1 MDNITQSEAISQ
13 FIDAMRAAGL
23 TPPDSIEATGK
34 LARFSTNGKRGDD
47 SGWYV
52 FHGDGGIP
60 AGAFGDWRSDVHVT
74 WAANIGR
81 TLTPKE
87 LAENRK
93 RMDAARRMAEAEK
106 ASKAARAA
114 TMAAALLDKATPAA
128 DDHPYIKR
136 KQITPD
142 NLSELAID
150 DVRAILG
157 YPPKAKGEPLAG
169 RVLVAPITVNGELS
183 SCELIDESGRKSAIA
198 GGVKAGG
205 RWQPEAIPAEA
216 GAVAVAEGI
225 ATALSIR
232 EATGVHVVA
241 ALSSGNLGAIAR
253 QIRASHPAAEIILCA
268 DIAKGTGTADSHAVE
283 AAKAIGGVL
292 AVPDVSLSEGSD
304 FNDQATARGLEAV
317 RASILAVMSQPDVSG
332 VSDVQ
337 ASNDAASGCNGTETG
352 DVSGVSEI
360 ESDPP
365 KTPPASP
372 IPTLDERPRFIVLDD
387 WHREGE
393 RRWRPGVWFFGVK
406 QQKNGE
412 LEPTEQWICSP
423 LHIEAVTHDQASNNV
438 GRLLRFKTT
447 LGAWREWAMP
457 CDMLAGDGSELRGE
471 LLSMGVEFDPLSRN
485 LFGQYLSRP
494 APKRRIHCALAVGW
508 CGESSFVLPD
518 VVIGPK
524 ASGVIFQS
532 GERGHDEYT
541 TAGTLKGWQE
551 AVGARA
557 VGNPLLCLALSAAFA
572 GPLLGRVN
580 GEGGGVHIVGDSS
593 TGKSTA
599 IEAACSVWGGAG
611 FKRSWRATSNGMEGA
626 ASLFNDSLLALDEI
640 SECDPREVGAIVYS
654 LGNGRG
660 KQRSSRTG
668 SARAVS
674 RWRCFVLSSGER
686 TIGTTMAEGGHR
698 TKAGQA
704 VRLLDVPAARNFG
717 AWDELHGFATGQQL
731 SDALKS
737 GAATHHGHA
746 GRAYLERLT
755 RESRNLSDYLERF
768 KQWSEFNPPDA
779 EGQDKRAA
787 ARFALLALAGELA
800 SEYGITTWEEGE
812 ASKAAAVGFQAW
824 RSMRGRGND
833 EAKQIR
839 QAVASFIER
848 HGDSRFSHADHEGD
862 AIRVNRAG
870 WYEDSPDGRVFLFN
884 ADGLREALKGFD
896 FRRALDVLEQAGA
909 IPKAGA
915 NGERAK
921 LKRIGGRAVKLYP
934 VTAGRLDAGNG
945 T

>member
-1 MDNITQSEAISQ
+1 MNNITQADAISQ
-13 FIDAMRAAGL
+13 FQDAMRAAGL
-23 TPPDSIEATGK
+23 TPPEHIDTGGVLK
-34 LARFSTNGKRGDD
+34 RFTTNGKSGDD

-52 FHGDGGIP
+52 FHCDGGVP
-60 AGAFGDWRSDVHVT
+60 AGAFGDWRSDIHVT

-81 TLTPKE
+81 TLTPE
-87 LAENRK
+87 EVAENRK
-93 RMDAARRMAEAEK
+93 RMEAARRLAQAERAT
-106 ASKAARAA
+106 KAARAA
-114 TMAAALLDKATPAA
+114 KLAAALLDKATPAA
-128 DDHPYIKR
+128 ADHPYTKR
-136 KQITPD
+136 KQIKPA
-142 NLSELAID
+142 NLFELAID
-150 DVRAILG
+150 EAVAILG
-157 YPPKAKGEPLAG
+157 YPPKAKGEPLTG
-169 RVLVAPITVNGELS
+169 RVLLAPITVNGALS
-183 SCELIDESGRKSAIA
+183 SCELIDEAGRKSAIA
-198 GGVKAGG
+198 GGIKAGG
-205 RWQPEAIPAEA
+205 CWQPEPIPAEA
-216 GAVAVAEGI
+216 GAVAIAEGI
-225 ATALSIR
+225 ATALSIKA
-232 EATGVHVVA
+232 ATGLPVVA
-241 ALSSGNLGAIAR
+241 ALSSGNLEAIAK
-253 QIRASHPAAEIILCA
+253 QIRARHPAAEIILCA
-268 DIAKGTGTADSHAVE
+268 DIAKATGTPDGHAVE

-292 AVPDVSLSEGSD
+292 AIPDIFQNEGSD
-304 FNDQATARGLEAV
+304 FNDAHTARGLESV
-317 RASILAVMSQPDVSG
+317 RSSILAVMSKPDVSS
-332 VSDVQ
+332 VSAVQ
-337 ASNDAASGCNGTETG
+337 ASNGVASGCNGTETA
-352 DVSGVSEI
+352 DVSDVTEGENN
-360 ESDPP
+360 PP
-365 KTPPASP
+365 ETSAASP
-372 IPTLDERPRFIVLDD
+372 IPDMEQRPRFIVLDD

-406 QQKNGE
+406 PAKGDAPPI
-412 LEPTEQWICSP
+412 LTEQWICSP
-423 LHIEAVTHDQASNNV
+423 LHILAVTHDQASNNL

-447 LGAWREWAMP
+447 LGTWREWAMP
-457 CDMLAGDGSELRGE
+457 MDMLAGDGSELRGE

-508 CGESSFVLPD
+508 CGESFVLPD
-518 VVIGPK
+518 VVIGSK
-524 ASGVIFQS
+524 ANGVIFQS

-541 TAGTLKGWQE
+541 TAGTLEGWQE
-551 AVGARA
+551 AIGARA
-557 VGNPLLCLALSAAFA
+557 VGNPLLCLSLSAAFA

-580 GEGGGVHIVGDSS
+580 GESGGVHIVGDSS

-640 SECDPREVGAIVYS
+640 SESDPREVGAIVYS

-668 SARAVS
+668 RARAVS

-704 VRLLDVPAARNFG
+704 VRLLDVPAAGAFG

-731 SDALKS
+731 SDALKT
-737 GAATHHGHA
+737 GAAKHYGHA

-768 KQWSEFNPPDA
+768 KQWPEFNPPDA
-779 EGQDKRAA
+779 EGQDRRAA

-800 SEYGITTWEEGE
+800 AEYGIVPWDEGE

-934 VTAGRLDAGNG
+934 ISAGRLEASNG
-945 T
+945 P